1 MGVGHETDAEMI
13 KASLDDPAQFAVV
26 YDRHAGTV
34 FRYLVRRVGRDIAD
48 ELLGDTFRVAFE
60 NRATY
65 EGERSNAR
73 PWLYGI
79 ASNLV
84 AKYRR
89 TEGRRL
95 RATARLAVDTVSDAL
110 VDRVVAA
117 VDAATAWPMVMA
129 ALSEL
134 PDGERDALLLHAWEG
149 LSYDEIALALSI
161 PIGTVRSRLNRAR
174 VRLRDLTA
182 LRPDLLQSTEP
193 NDPWI
198 LARER
203 DRLMSVAEHTTFEER
218 PAWHP
223 PAIYP
228 RLGYEDE
235 LAAIEFLTRAF
246 GFRERREARMEHET
260 GVLAWLEHG
269 DGVVMVGHVN
279 HDVHK
284 IHSPAENGVATCMLN
299 VSVDD
304 VDAHFDRAKTAGAL
318 ITMELNDAFYGERRY
333 EAEDPE
339 GNRWHFG
346 EPLEHVRRRRG
357 EIIVVSR
364 AERPPFTW

>member
-1 MGVGHETDAEMI
+1 MGYDTDAEII
-13 KASLDDPAQFAVV
+13 KASFEHPGHFGTV

-34 FRYLVRRVGRDIAD
+34 FRYLVRRVGRDTAD
-48 ELLGDTFRVAFE
+48 ELLGETFRVAFE
-60 NRATY
+60 HRASY
-65 EGERSNAR
+65 DGSRPNAR

-84 AKYRR
+84 AKHRR
-89 TEGRRL
+89 TEGRRT
-95 RATARLAVDTVSDAL
+95 RATARLADDIVSDGL

-129 ALSEL
+129 AIAEL
-134 PDGERDALLLHAWEG
+134 PHGERDALLLHAWEG
-149 LSYDEIALALSI
+149 LSYDDIAVALSI

-174 VRLRDLTA
+174 GRLRELTV
-182 LRPDLLQSTEP
+182 LRPDLLLGAEP

-203 DRLMSVAEHTTFEER
+203 DRLMSVAEHTTLHER

-246 GFRERREARMEHET
+246 GFVERREARMEHDT
-260 GVLAWLEHG
+260 GVLAWLEHR

-284 IHSPAENGVATCMLN
+284 IHSPAENGIATCMLN

-304 VDAHFDRAKTAGAL
+304 VDAHYERAQAEGAL
-318 ITMELNDAFYGERRY
+318 VTMELGDAFYGERRY

-346 EPLEHVRRRRG
+346 EPLDHVRRRTG
-357 EIIVVSR
+357 KASG
-364 AERPPFTW
+364 